1 MYGYPSNP
9 SLHELCDEKQCK
21 ISPDG
26 KLQSQNEHYVTPST
40 DADRARRELS
50 AIVEDNEESSLE
62 GRHSGGL
69 VPVIDDLA
77 VELDNLQLPVSE
89 SYLGE
94 EVCRQY
100 PIEMCADSESER
112 DDADPSTQAE
122 SDTGKTF
129 VIIDGYVQEPQQNTG
144 GLCSANASTPEK
156 SGHCAKE
163 VQATADSEVEPG
175 NETIS
180 EDYQTHDE
188 HSSNPT
194 NSEAAITKAEDGGN
208 EVDSPSP
215 SEFSVD
221 SVFSLPTHPK
231 KGNTLPTKC
240 TGSTQVA
247 SECVSSDEGNSSGFS
262 YQSQILSASS
272 CMTDS
277 SLPTSGCYVPTSVSS
292 PSSGYASESGVNK
305 RGSLASQLSC
315 DTPHMPP
322 IGSDGCWT
330 HSQYVDEES
339 SNSVAQ
345 TGREVSDPPPLST
358 GEPLQS
364 HSHQQ
369 LPSHPSTRPPP
380 GPYVNSMVH
389 NGTPDD
395 EGVFSPGP
403 LTASA
408 VTCTGYVPYPV
419 VEKTNIQ
426 STTIFKHDSYMEDN
440 EMLPT
445 SMVPSADTQLHT
457 LCEDSTTAI
466 DDHQLDGI
474 KFSFDTHDY
483 ECEATVGTPRKTLL
497 CEVLNSNGYVE
508 PSQLHLLLPHN
519 RDVSS

>member
-1 MYGYPSNP
+1 MA
-9 SLHELCDEKQCK
+9 L
-21 ISPDG
+21 
-26 KLQSQNEHYVTPST
+26 
-40 DADRARRELS
+40 
-50 AIVEDNEESSLE
+50 
-62 GRHSGGL
+62 
-69 VPVIDDLA
+69 
-77 VELDNLQLPVSE
+77 
-89 SYLGE
+89 
-94 EVCRQY
+94 
-100 PIEMCADSESER
+100 
-112 DDADPSTQAE
+112 
-122 SDTGKTF
+122 
-129 VIIDGYVQEPQQNTG
+129 
-144 GLCSANASTPEK
+144 
-156 SGHCAKE
+156 
-163 VQATADSEVEPG
+163 
-175 NETIS
+175 
-180 EDYQTHDE
+180 
-188 HSSNPT
+188 
-194 NSEAAITKAEDGGN
+194 
-208 EVDSPSP
+208 
-215 SEFSVD
+215 
-221 SVFSLPTHPK
+221 SLPTHPQK
-231 KGNTLPTKC
+231 PNTLPTKC

-262 YQSQILSASS
+262 YKSQILSMSS
-272 CMTDS
+272 CMTD
-277 SLPTSGCYVPTSVSS
+277 PTSGCYVPTSVSS

-369 LPSHPSTRPPP
+369 LPSHRSTRPPP

-408 VTCTGYVPYPV
+408 VTCTGYIPYPV

-445 SMVPSADTQLHT
+445 SIMVPSTYTQWHT

-474 KFSFDTHDY
+474 KFFFDT
-483 ECEATVGTPRKTLL
+483 RL
-497 CEVLNSNGYVE
+497 
-508 PSQLHLLLPHN
+508 
-519 RDVSS
+519 

>member
-1 MYGYPSNP
+1 
-9 SLHELCDEKQCK
+9 
-21 ISPDG
+21 
-26 KLQSQNEHYVTPST
+26 
-40 DADRARRELS
+40 
-50 AIVEDNEESSLE
+50 
-62 GRHSGGL
+62 
-69 VPVIDDLA
+69 
-77 VELDNLQLPVSE
+77 
-89 SYLGE
+89 
-94 EVCRQY
+94 
-100 PIEMCADSESER
+100 
-112 DDADPSTQAE
+112 
-122 SDTGKTF
+122 
-129 VIIDGYVQEPQQNTG
+129 
-144 GLCSANASTPEK
+144 
-156 SGHCAKE
+156 
-163 VQATADSEVEPG
+163 
-175 NETIS
+175 
-180 EDYQTHDE
+180 
-188 HSSNPT
+188 
-194 NSEAAITKAEDGGN
+194 
-208 EVDSPSP
+208 
-215 SEFSVD
+215 
-221 SVFSLPTHPK
+221 
-231 KGNTLPTKC
+231 
-240 TGSTQVA
+240 
-247 SECVSSDEGNSSGFS
+247 
-262 YQSQILSASS
+262 
-272 CMTDS
+272 MTDS
-277 SLPTSGCYVPTSVSS
+277 SLPTSGCYVPTSVST

-369 LPSHPSTRPPP
+369 LPSQPSTRPPP
-380 GPYVNSMVH
+380 GTYVNSMVH

-395 EGVFSPGP
+395 EEVFSPCP

-408 VTCTGYVPYPV
+408 VTCTGYIPYPV
-419 VEKTNIQ
+419 FEKTNIQ
-426 STTIFKHDSYMEDN
+426 STTTFKHDSYMEDN

-474 KFSFDTHDY
+474 KFFFDTHDY
-483 ECEATVGTPRKTLL
+483 ECEASVDTSRKTML

>member
-1 MYGYPSNP
+1 M
-9 SLHELCDEKQCK
+9 C
-21 ISPDG
+21 
-26 KLQSQNEHYVTPST
+26 
-40 DADRARRELS
+40 
-50 AIVEDNEESSLE
+50 
-62 GRHSGGL
+62 
-69 VPVIDDLA
+69 VI
-77 VELDNLQLPVSE
+77 
-89 SYLGE
+89 
-94 EVCRQY
+94 
-100 PIEMCADSESER
+100 
-112 DDADPSTQAE
+112 
-122 SDTGKTF
+122 
-129 VIIDGYVQEPQQNTG
+129 
-144 GLCSANASTPEK
+144 
-156 SGHCAKE
+156 
-163 VQATADSEVEPG
+163 
-175 NETIS
+175 
-180 EDYQTHDE
+180 
-188 HSSNPT
+188 
-194 NSEAAITKAEDGGN
+194 
-208 EVDSPSP
+208 
-215 SEFSVD
+215 
-221 SVFSLPTHPK
+221 
-231 KGNTLPTKC
+231 
-240 TGSTQVA
+240 
-247 SECVSSDEGNSSGFS
+247 DEGNSSGFS

-272 CMTDS
+272 CMTD
-277 SLPTSGCYVPTSVSS
+277 PTSGCYVPTSVSS

-330 HSQYVDEES
+330 HSQYVNKGS

-345 TGREVSDPPPLST
+345 TGREVSNPPPLST

-369 LPSHPSTRPPP
+369 LPSHRSTRPPP

-389 NGTPDD
+389 NVTPDD
-395 EGVFSPGP
+395 EEVFSPGP

-508 PSQLHLLLPHN
+508 PSQLHLLL
-519 RDVSS
+519 